1 MQGRLL
7 NGRYELLAPIG
18 AGGMGQV
25 WRARD
30 RSLDRTV
37 AVKLFV
43 SSASA
48 DEGEREQLLARFRQ
62 EARAAAS
69 LDSPYI
75 VAVYDHGE
83 DDGTPYLVMA
93 LVRGRSLDQILRDGV
108 RVPVADALR
117 WAADVCRALAVA
129 HEAGIV
135 HRDIK
140 PGNVM
145 VAPDG
150 TAKVVDF
157 GIATFIELTAGGSR
171 LTRTGQLPFG
181 SVPYLAPE
189 RFRQEAGD
197 GRTDLYA
204 LGCVLYELLVGRPPF
219 TGSAVGVMYHHV
231 NDAPLRPSAARREV
245 TRPVERLVLGLLAKA
260 PEDRPADAV
269 TALDRILTAARSLP
283 PGSEAEPEATA
294 SPATDAAPSGPVP
307 FDEVPPVVP
316 DARPD
321 SPPSLTPAP
330 TPTFGVQ
337 APADRPPTHRS
348 LASASTQPAPS
359 RAGHPTPLGKTTVP
373 ITPAPG
379 RLSRKRLLLPAV
391 LIFAV
396 GIPAGF
402 GVQALTAAGADSTSG
417 TPSGVGGEAA
427 VLDIGV
433 AHSYRHV
440 GNSRGTDTHPD
451 AYEKAE
457 LDAFRTQQ
465 LRTVRSALTETL
477 GAKQA
482 ARFRV
487 VPVTADPDTTS
498 RELLADHPGMLA
510 VIGDTTDFSW
520 VHDTDEAFL
529 PEISTCAEYAHADGA
544 FAIPAD
550 EARQGEAMARYL
562 RSQTPVRRVLVA
574 EDKLWA
580 DRADGVGTALRKGGI
595 ATETLDDGP
604 EKVPTSRIPSL
615 VAAARADA
623 VVVPTGS
630 RAGVWAQTLRADGFK
645 GLVLTRADSDG
656 TCADS
661 EDRSKAE
668 ARDKNVPAGVLRTRN
683 YSGEPDDNLPARGN
697 QELYDGATA
706 LATALK
712 KLSPTDTA
720 ATSLRHTL
728 DREIQDVSVNGVL
741 DDISFEKRRSA
752 RGRPV
757 WFDRREN
764 DTWTEVGE
772 VDAEFEPTRP

>member
-1 MQGRLL
+1 MRERLL

-30 RSLDRTV
+30 RSLDREV
-37 AVKLFV
+37 AVKLLV
-43 SSASA
+43 PSASA
-48 DEGEREQLLARFRQ
+48 VEGEQKQLLARFRQ

-75 VAVYDHGE
+75 VAVHDHGE

-93 LVRGRSLDQILRDGV
+93 LVQGRSLDQILRESV

-117 WAADVCRALAVA
+117 WAADVCRALDVA
-129 HEAGIV
+129 HTAGIV

-145 VAPDG
+145 VARDG

-157 GIATFIELTAGGSR
+157 GIATFVERAAGDSR

-219 TGSAVGVMYHHV
+219 TGTAVGVMYNHV
-231 NDAPLRPSAARREV
+231 NDAPLRPGAARREV
-245 TRPVERLVLGLLAKA
+245 TRPVERLVLDLLAKA
-260 PEDRPADAV
+260 PEDRPADAA
-269 TALDRILTAARSLP
+269 TALDRILTVARSLP
-283 PGSEAEPEATA
+283 TGEGAVPEADAPAEREPASSDEAPSATA
-294 SPATDAAPSGPVP
+294 HAHARPEPQDAAHT
-307 FDEVPPVVP
+307 
-316 DARPD
+316 R
-321 SPPSLTPAP
+321 PAP
-330 TPTFGVQ
+330 PRTNQ
-337 APADRPPTHRS
+337 
-348 LASASTQPAPS
+348 
-359 RAGHPTPLGKTTVP
+359 PTPRLGKTTAP
-373 ITPAPG
+373 ITPGPG
-379 RLSRKRLLLPAV
+379 PRSRKRRSLLLPAA
-391 LIFAV
+391 LILAV

-402 GVQALTAAGADSTSG
+402 GVQALTAPEAGSTSG
-417 TPSGVGGEAA
+417 TPSGAGGKET
-427 VLDIGV
+427 VLEIGV

-440 GNSRGTDTHPD
+440 GNSRGTDARPNE
-451 AYEKAE
+451 YEKTE
-457 LDAFRTQQ
+457 LTAFRTQQ
-465 LRTVRSALTETL
+465 LRTVKSALTETL
-477 GAKQA
+477 GAEKA
-482 ARFRV
+482 ARFRI

-498 RELLADHPGMLA
+498 RELLAGHPNMLA

-562 RSQTPVRRVLVA
+562 RTETTARRVLVA

-580 DRADGVGTALRKGGI
+580 DREDGIGTALRKGGI
-595 ATETLDDGP
+595 TVRVLDVEPG
-604 EKVPTSRIPSL
+604 EVKASRIPSV
-615 VAAARADA
+615 VAAAGAEA
-623 VVVPTGS
+623 VVVPTGT
-630 RAGVWAQTLRADGFK
+630 RAGVWAKALRTDGFK
-645 GLVLTRADSDG
+645 GPVLTQAGPEDI
-656 TCADS
+656 CADS
-661 EDRSKAE
+661 EDRSEAR

-683 YSGEPDDNLPARGN
+683 YSGEPGDNLPARGN
-697 QELYDGATA
+697 QELYDGALA

-712 KLSPTDTA
+712 KLPSTDTS

-728 DREIQDVSVNGVL
+728 DREIQRVSVNGVL

-757 WFDRREN
+757 WLDRREGN
-764 DTWTEVGE
+764 SWTEIGK
-772 VDAEFEPTRP
+772 VDTEFEPTRR

>member
-30 RSLDRTV
+30 RSLDREV
-37 AVKLFV
+37 AVKLLV
-43 SSASA
+43 PSASA
-48 DEGEREQLLARFRQ
+48 DDGEREQLLARFRQ

-75 VAVYDHGE
+75 VAVHDHGE

-93 LVRGRSLDQILRDGV
+93 LVQGRSLDQILRESV

-117 WAADVCRALAVA
+117 WAADVCRALDVA
-129 HEAGIV
+129 HTAGIV

-145 VAPDG
+145 VARDG

-157 GIATFIELTAGGSR
+157 GIATFVEHAAGDSR

-219 TGSAVGVMYHHV
+219 TGTAVGVMYHHV
-231 NDAPLRPSAARREV
+231 NDAPLRPGAARREV
-245 TRPVERLVLGLLAKA
+245 TRPVERLVLDLLAKA
-260 PEDRPADAV
+260 PEDRPADAA

-283 PGSEAEPEATA
+283 SGTEAEPEATA
-294 SPATDAAPSGPVP
+294 SPVTDAAPSGPVP
-307 FDEVPPVVP
+307 FDEVPPTVT

-321 SPPSLTPAP
+321 PPPPLAP
-330 TPTFGVQ
+330 TPTVRVQ
-337 APADRPPTHRS
+337 APAERPPAPRS
-348 LASASTQPAPS
+348 LATAHTRPAPS
-359 RAGHPTPLGKTTVP
+359 RAGQPVPLGKTTTPV
-373 ITPAPG
+373 TPAPG
-379 RLSRKRLLLPAV
+379 RRSRKRLLLPAA
-391 LIFAV
+391 LILAV

-402 GVQALTAAGADSTSG
+402 GVQALTAPDAGSTSG
-417 TPSGVGGEAA
+417 APSVTGGKAA
-427 VLDIGV
+427 PLEIGV

-440 GNSRGTDTHPD
+440 GNSRGTDAHPD
-451 AYEKAE
+451 QYEKTE
-457 LDAFRTQQ
+457 LTAFKTQQ
-465 LRTVRSALTETL
+465 LRTVKSALTETL
-477 GAKQA
+477 GAKKG

-498 RELLADHPGMLA
+498 RELLARHPGMLA
-510 VIGDTTDFSW
+510 VVGDTTDFSW

-529 PEISTCAEYAHADGA
+529 PEISTCAEYAHAGGA

-562 RSQTPVRRVLVA
+562 RSRTPVRRVLVA

-580 DRADGVGTALRKGGI
+580 DRADGIGTALRKGGI
-595 ATETLDDGP
+595 AVRALDVEPG
-604 EKVPTSRIPSL
+604 KVESSRIPSL
-615 VAAARADA
+615 VTAARADA
-623 VVVPTGS
+623 VVVPTGT
-630 RAGVWAQTLRADGFK
+630 RAGVWAKTLRADGFK
-645 GLVLTRADSDG
+645 GPVLTQADPDG

-683 YSGEPDDNLPARGN
+683 YSGEPGDNLPARGN
-697 QELYDGATA
+697 QELYDGALA

-712 KLSPTDTA
+712 KLPSTDTS

-728 DREIQDVSVNGVL
+728 DREIQHVSVNGVL

-757 WFDRREN
+757 WFDRREGN
-764 DTWTEVGE
+764 SWTEIGE
-772 VDAEFEPTRP
+772 VDTEFEPTRR